1 MSSEFSAFKVPK
13 EKDFLKVIEDA
24 EEAGVLDKAAKA
36 VNNPL
41 SWLRFI
47 PSLGVG
53 IRQAEKQA
61 EEQGIQNPVFRKG
74 FKETDEERDL
84 AKELDRAI
92 IDGPV
97 RAVKGVLEF
106 VTAGIDKGL
115 DTNLT
120 NKLDGVT
127 RKFLLEHGN
136 PNTWQGDLTSI
147 IGQYALPSTITLK
160 LLGNANKIKN
170 VRNLSK
176 YIDKSIGKIKNKYIR
191 GTVAG
196 STSLATRVGKGGLA
210 LGITDMA
217 FSDIDRPTLFTKKV
231 DEEGLTGRE
240 LATAR
245 LVNKLKYGQEGAIIG
260 GGIPLIGRG
269 LNLGARYGS

>member
-24 EEAGVLDKAAKA
+24 EDAGVLDKAAKA

-47 PSLGVG
+47 PSISVG

-61 EEQGIQNPVFRKG
+61 EEQGIQNPLFEKG
-74 FKETDEERDL
+74 FKETDEQRDL
-84 AKELDRAI
+84 AKELDRGI

-106 VTAGIDKGL
+106 LTAGIDKGL

-120 NKLDGVT
+120 NKLDGAT

-147 IGQYALPSTITLK
+147 VGQYGIPSTVALK
-160 LLGNANKIKN
+160 LLSNANKIKK

-176 YIDKSIGKIKNKYIR
+176 YIDKTIGKIKNKYVR

-196 STSLATRVGKGGLA
+196 ATSCLLYT
-210 LGITDMA
+210 
-217 FSDIDRPTLFTKKV
+217 SDAA
-231 DEEGLTGRE
+231 DE
-240 LATAR
+240 
-245 LVNKLKYGQEGAIIG
+245 
-260 GGIPLIGRG
+260 
-269 LNLGARYGS
+269 

>member
-136 PNTWQGDLTSI
+136 HNKWKVDL
-147 IGQYALPSTITLK
+147 
-160 LLGNANKIKN
+160 
-170 VRNLSK
+170 
-176 YIDKSIGKIKNKYIR
+176 KSI
-191 GTVAG
+191 
-196 STSLATRVGKGGLA
+196 VG
-210 LGITDMA
+210 
-217 FSDIDRPTLFTKKV
+217 
-231 DEEGLTGRE
+231 
-240 LATAR
+240 
-245 LVNKLKYGQEGAIIG
+245 Q
-260 GGIPLIGRG
+260 
-269 LNLGARYGS
+269 